1 MERKGR
7 CRRVKSSIYGNHRF
21 SRFCDH
27 NNQRAFDQKGFSRLV
42 LLSNSWNVLQ
52 LKYRTTGFAYFSR
65 RMNAVSENHDGR
77 DAFKMLNREIISQ
90 HGQIQFF
97 RDPQLYNQS
106 SPTVLLVQYFL
117 KECSIYP
124 TSFPGFSPTHPTKR
138 TLGTRLSLTLLKFY
152 KDPC

>member
-1 MERKGR
+1 MDFTRGFSSETAGLLAHKAKPRPQIPQGPVVFPFLLQWLQCQMERNGR

-77 DAFKMLNREIISQ
+77 DAFKMLN
-90 HGQIQFF
+90 
-97 RDPQLYNQS
+97 
-106 SPTVLLVQYFL
+106 
-117 KECSIYP
+117 
-124 TSFPGFSPTHPTKR
+124 
-138 TLGTRLSLTLLKFY
+138 
-152 KDPC
+152 

>member
-52 LKYRTTGFAYFSR
+52 LKYRTIGLAFFFFFSR
-65 RMNAVSENHDGR
+65 RMDAVSENHDGC
-77 DAFKMLNREIISQ
+77 DDF
-90 HGQIQFF
+90 
-97 RDPQLYNQS
+97 
-106 SPTVLLVQYFL
+106 
-117 KECSIYP
+117 
-124 TSFPGFSPTHPTKR
+124 
-138 TLGTRLSLTLLKFY
+138 
-152 KDPC
+152 